1 MVIANISNEV
11 SKAHLWVDYTLGGL
25 PGRVDLGQ
33 LSLAPGGFQNLDLAA
48 EMLGLGVPGPVD
60 DAGVDIEYSAAPG
73 SVIARIVSFDRTQD
87 FSFDVPMK
95 DPLAEMM
102 GVNTGGY
109 PWRLDGGYNTVVHL
123 KNSTA
128 KPVDAIMQIR
138 YDEGNYNPEL
148 IKLGPHQTVAVDI
161 RRLRDAQ
168 QRDIRGGVMPR
179 DVISGQV
186 KWIEMEPG
194 SLIGRAEVVNVGEGT
209 ASSFSC
215 GGGGCG
221 ASFSGSTF
229 SPSPVAGAAG
239 GSGQAMAQ
247 EWDKDSNGTMYGPYD
262 KTGSPTTWTSSDTSV
277 ATVTG
282 GSVSFVSTG
291 SCTINASWTATVY
304 TGSNCT
310 PTSVPAA
317 AGGPVAV
324 VSVTLSLRYGGTL
337 VISSDDSARQEFIDC
352 TGSDGL
358 STRLSNGTTCGA
370 VWRTCV
376 EIVGT
381 VTPSNY
387 TGMIVIHR
395 QIDDK
400 RIYNENNVLISSSS
414 NAPDESD
421 DVFRDS
427 DPQSGNSM
435 GKVYDTDGPTISFVA
450 GDPVG
455 AIRRKRVNYH
465 QWATLGTSGA
475 TVSSANLQWFSV
487 LSVTKTSG
495 ADQINTAVS
504 GDNVA
509 GNGTT
514 KLTWNLQ

>member
-1 MVIANISNEV
+1 
-11 SKAHLWVDYTLGGL
+11 
-25 PGRVDLGQ
+25 
-33 LSLAPGGFQNLDLAA
+33 
-48 EMLGLGVPGPVD
+48 
-60 DAGVDIEYSAAPG
+60 
-73 SVIARIVSFDRTQD
+73 
-87 FSFDVPMK
+87 
-95 DPLAEMM
+95 
-102 GVNTGGY
+102 
-109 PWRLDGGYNTVVHL
+109 
-123 KNSTA
+123 
-128 KPVDAIMQIR
+128 
-138 YDEGNYNPEL
+138 
-148 IKLGPHQTVAVDI
+148 
-161 RRLRDAQ
+161 
-168 QRDIRGGVMPR
+168 
-179 DVISGQV
+179 
-186 KWIEMEPG
+186 
-194 SLIGRAEVVNVGEGT
+194 
-209 ASSFSC
+209 
-215 GGGGCG
+215 
-221 ASFSGSTF
+221 
-229 SPSPVAGAAG
+229 VAGAAG

-358 STRLSNGTTCGA
+358 STRLSNSTTCGA

-509 GNGTT
+509 GNRTT